1 MAVKQSQY
9 EELLAEYCDHQ
20 GAIALLKQYRSYLEM
35 VPSMRRPSDSVITI
49 PLPVIRV
56 RHTNLAGDGGMAAV
70 KTSETVLLPCDVGIL
85 MCDPE
90 WKIKT
95 GSEIFVFIHRPQE
108 DFSDLL
114 SRWRHTQ
121 MLLNRD
127 YEWVMPHR
135 YKHILNEAA
144 EDTYPLFVIFPDT
157 PERIRRGLRGAGL
170 PFVIQQVDV
179 QESEEPELIE
189 EADDLSYLPLSDD
202 TWGDI
207 GEGF

>member
-49 PLPVIRV
+49 PLPVVRV
-56 RHTNLAGDGGMAAV
+56 RHTNLAGDGGVTAV

-179 QESEEPELIE
+179 QDSEEPELIE
-189 EADDLSYLPLSDD
+189 EAEDLSYLPLSDD
-202 TWGDI
+202 TWGDL

>member
-1 MAVKQSQY
+1 MTVKQSQY

-49 PLPVIRV
+49 PLPVVRV
-56 RHTNLAGDGGMAAV
+56 RHTNLAGDGGVATV

-179 QESEEPELIE
+179 ADAEEPELIE

-202 TWGDI
+202 TWGEI

>member
-1 MAVKQSQY
+1 MAIKQSQY

-20 GAIALLKQYRSYLEM
+20 GAIALLKHYRSYLEM

-49 PLPVIRV
+49 PLPVIRL
-56 RHTNLAGDGGMAAV
+56 RHGNNPSAEGAMAAV

-95 GSEIFVFIHRPQE
+95 GVEIFVFIHRPQE

-121 MLLNRD
+121 MLLHRD

-144 EDTYPLFVIFPDT
+144 DDTYPLFVIFPDT

-170 PFVIQQVDV
+170 PFVIQQVEV
-179 QESEEPELIE
+179 PESDELDPG
-189 EADDLSYLPLSDD
+189 EAMELPHFQTSEDAWGEAGD
-202 TWGDI
+202 TL
-207 GEGF
+207 

>member
-56 RHTNLAGDGGMAAV
+56 RHTNLAGDGGATAV

-179 QESEEPELIE
+179 QDGEEPELIE
-189 EADDLSYLPLSDD
+189 EAEDLSYLPLSDD

>member
-35 VPSMRRPSDSVITI
+35 VPSMRRPNDSVITI
-49 PLPVIRV
+49 PLPVVRV
-56 RHTNLAGDGGMAAV
+56 RQTKVSGDGSGTTV
-70 KTSETVLLPCDVGIL
+70 KTAETVLLPCDVGII

-95 GSEIFVFIHRPQE
+95 GVEIFVFIHRPQE

-135 YKHILNEAA
+135 YRHILNEAA

-170 PFVIQQVDV
+170 PFVIQSVEDPETD
-179 QESEEPELIE
+179 ESEEVLEQ
-189 EADDLSYLPLSDD
+189 DLSYFQSSD
-202 TWGDI
+202 TGWG
-207 GEGF
+207 EAEETS

>member
-1 MAVKQSQY
+1 MTVKQSQY

-35 VPSMRRPSDSVITI
+35 IPSMRRPNDSVITI

-56 RHTNLAGDGGMAAV
+56 RHTNLSGDGSGTAV
-70 KTSETVLLPCDVGIL
+70 KTAETVLLPCDVGIL

-95 GSEIFVFIHRPQE
+95 GVEIFVFIHRPQE

-144 EDTYPLFVIFPDT
+144 DDTYPLFVIFPDT

-170 PFVIQQVDV
+170 PFVIQSVDV
-179 QESEEPELIE
+179 SDLDESEPGSAQGFSYFQSPEDAWD
-189 EADDLSYLPLSDD
+189 EA
-202 TWGDI
+202 
-207 GEGF
+207 GESR